1 MPFWLPLPLTFSS
14 FPPLVSFL
22 SIRLV
27 VSPFI
32 SIFSIFPIA
41 TFSSFLFPILTP
53 FSSLCTPI
61 TFSLALSP
69 TSIYAIFPILPS
81 CPPKFSSENSISIS
95 TAFSGCITLSPTLRF
110 GFGFIFAA
118 SISKVA
124 SFILVPAV
132 FAPLRLY

>member
-1 MPFWLPLPLTFSS
+1 MPSWLPLPLTFSS
-14 FPPLVSFL
+14 FPPQVSFL
-22 SIRLV
+22 SIRFV

-32 SIFSIFPIA
+32 SIFSISPIA
-41 TFSSFLFPILTP
+41 TFSSSLFPILTP

-69 TSIYAIFPILPS
+69 TSIYAISPILPS
-81 CPPKFSSENSISIS
+81 STPIFSSQNSISIS
-95 TAFSGCITLSPTLRF
+95 TAFSGCITLLPTLRS

-118 SISKVA
+118 FISQVA

-132 FAPLRLY
+132 FAPFRLY